1 MSEIIPIRN
10 VVYNKDTFIRV
21 VNTQFSELNSV
32 PPITPETSLES
43 FFELYDELF
52 TEIPREGDVN
62 SHRFILEREAEYL
75 GVRIADDN
83 EIQALLQ
90 EITDLR
96 QQLLEAETVNTQLA
110 VQTGR
115 IQE

>member
-1 MSEIIPIRN
+1 MSEIIPIRS
-10 VVYNKDTFIRV
+10 VVYSKDNFTKV

-32 PPITPETSLES
+32 PTTLPETSVEN

-52 TEIPREGDVN
+52 NDIPREGDIN

-96 QQLLEAETVNTQLA
+96 QQLLEAETTNATLA
-110 VQTGR
+110 SQTGQ
-115 IQE
+115 IQ

>member
-10 VVYNKDTFIRV
+10 VVYDKNTFAKV
-21 VNTQFSELNSV
+21 VNTQFSELNFI
-32 PPITPETSLES
+32 PPTPPETSLEN

-52 TEIPREGDVN
+52 LDIPREGDIN

-75 GVRIADDN
+75 GVRIADDS

-96 QQLLEAETVNTQLA
+96 QQLLEAEITNANLSSQI
-110 VQTGR
+110 GR
-115 IQE
+115 IE

>member
-1 MSEIIPIRN
+1 MAEVIPIRN
-10 VVYNKDTFIRV
+10 LVYNKDTFAKVI
-21 VNTQFSELNSV
+21 NTQFSELNAV
-32 PPITPETSLES
+32 PPTTPETTLEN

-52 TEIPREGDVN
+52 TEIPREGDVD

-75 GVRIADDN
+75 GVRISDDN

-96 QQLLEAETVNTQLA
+96 QQLLEADTTNATLEA
-110 VQTGR
+110 QTGR
-115 IQE
+115 IQ

>member
-10 VVYNKDTFIRV
+10 VVYSKDNFTKV

-32 PPITPETSLES
+32 PPTTPETTLEN
-43 FFELYDELF
+43 FFELYNELF
-52 TEIPREGDVN
+52 NDIPREGDID

-75 GVRIADDN
+75 GVRISDDN
-83 EIQALLQ
+83 EIQTLLQ

-96 QQLLEAETVNTQLA
+96 QQLLEAETTNATLA
-110 VQTGR
+110 SQTGR
-115 IQE
+115 IE